1 MKYIKRI
8 GLIVPG
14 SNTTIESD
22 FRLVLPQNITV
33 HSTRICTPPGIES
46 EEIVDIFN
54 SKVEDAAKC
63 LAKSKIDI
71 ISYGFTTGSFYRGI
85 DYNNQLI
92 EKIEKVSGLKA
103 ITPSTA
109 ILKALNKLNAKNVS
123 IVTPYPE
130 WNNKMFLNYLED
142 TDYNVL
148 KLEGDKRSAEEAIKS
163 PMWHQEPESILEFI
177 LNIDHSGADVLLC
190 PCTAWRTV
198 EIIEI
203 LERELKIP
211 VITAN
216 QASMWEVLSTLGFQK
231 SIKGYGR
238 LLELA

>member
-1 MKYIKRI
+1 MKYHKRI

-22 FRLVLPQNITV
+22 FNLVLPHNITV

-46 EEIVDIFN
+46 EEIIDIFN

-63 LAKSKIDI
+63 LSKSKIDI

-85 DYNNQLI
+85 NYNNQLI

-109 ILKALNKLNAKNVS
+109 ILKSLKKLNAKNVS

-130 WNNKMFLNYLED
+130 WNNNMFLKYLEG

-148 KLEGDKRSAEEAIKS
+148 KIEGDKRLAEEAIKS
-163 PMWHQEPESILEFI
+163 PMWHQEPESILEFV
-177 LNIDHSGADVLLC
+177 LNIDHTAADILLC

-198 EIIEI
+198 EIVDI
-203 LERELKIP
+203 LEKKLKIP

-216 QASMWEVLSTLGFQK
+216 QASIWEVLTTLGIRK
-231 SIKGYGR
+231 NIKGYGK
-238 LLELA
+238 LLELI